1 MSDNDIVLYAQRL
14 ADTYKLEERVLR
26 RLVKMEV
33 NRTKPADLYDLDY
46 DVQLKAALKMFNNSD
61 FGSLVKSAKTLKELQ
76 AVSVAG
82 TGKTPAAAKN

>member
-1 MSDNDIVLYAQRL
+1 
-14 ADTYKLEERVLR
+14 
-26 RLVKMEV
+26 
-33 NRTKPADLYDLDY
+33 
-46 DVQLKAALKMFNNSD
+46 MFNNSD